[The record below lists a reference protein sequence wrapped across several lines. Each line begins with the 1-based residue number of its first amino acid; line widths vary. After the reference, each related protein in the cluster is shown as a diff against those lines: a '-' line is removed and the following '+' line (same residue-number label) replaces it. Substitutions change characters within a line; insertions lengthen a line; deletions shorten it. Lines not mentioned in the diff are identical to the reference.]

1 LLSVINKDITPD
13 WLHHSNTQNNIIV
26 STRAGRN
33 RQILLQIRQEIQRR
47 NQQAQVTQPSI
58 MDAAQMQAFVDA
70 LIAAATASTNAA
82 NLTAAAIVPPAAPA
96 TATVPFALLPGEANV
111 QPLDWSKAESM
122 KLFNKAIT
130 AIDTKFALSEDNLR
144 TFIEQV
150 RERSR
155 IFNWETLL
163 TVTDSGGNA
172 RNLLDCYGL
181 VTIENCRVHADQHV
195 GIPAGSPA
203 GTAAADTRTAQDSM
217 MLYQFLLNSL
227 TDAAKLTILSDKDL
241 YYVNGHPSGVCFL
254 KVIIGRSSIDTNA
267 KISLLRKKIA
277 RLTETMKNEFKGNV
291 REFNTYV
298 SLQKDQLLGR
308 GQDVSELITHL
319 FDAYLSGVADEEFH
333 RYIETYQ
340 NQYDDGMVI
349 TPERLMQNALT
360 KYDTIMQ
367 RREASSESENRVI
380 ALKAEATKDE
390 QLATL
395 TAQIA
400 ALQANYAAKGNEKGK
415 TSTKVNA
422 AKKIPAWKK
431 VAPADNESKTIVKT
445 INDKKKTFHWCP
457 NHQMWTIHLPKDCT
471 YGKEG
476 NDSNKNS
483 TEKKADDQQLMI
495 NKAMLAFLN
504 QDIDE

>member
-1 LLSVINKDITPD
+1 
-13 WLHHSNTQNNIIV
+13 
-26 STRAGRN
+26 
-33 RQILLQIRQEIQRR
+33 
-47 NQQAQVTQPSI
+47 

-82 NLTAAAIVPPAAPA
+82 NLTAAAVVPPA
-96 TATVPFALLPGEANV
+96 TAVVPFALLPGEANV
-111 QPLDWSKAESM
+111 DPLDWTKAESM
-122 KLFNKAIT
+122 KLFNKATT
-130 AIDTKFALSEDNLR
+130 AIDTKFSLIEDNLR

-163 TVTDSGGNA
+163 TVADSGGIN
-172 RNLLDCYGL
+172 RNLLDSYGL
-181 VTIENCRVHADQHV
+181 VTIENCKAHANSHV
-195 GIPAGSPA
+195 GIPTGSPA
-203 GTAAADTRTAQDSM
+203 GTAAAETRIAQDSM

-254 KVIIGRSSIDTNA
+254 KVIIGRSSVDTNA
-267 KISLLRKKIA
+267 KISLLRKRIA

-319 FDAYLSGVADEEFH
+319 FEAYLSGVADEEFH

-340 NQYDDGMVI
+340 NQYDDGMDI
-349 TPERLMQNALT
+349 TPEKLMQNALT

-367 RREASSESENRVI
+367 RKEASSESENRVI
-380 ALKAEATKDE
+380 ALNAEATKDE
-390 QLATL
+390 QVAAL

-400 ALQANYAAKGNEKGK
+400 LLQANYAAKGNDKGK
-415 TSTKVNA
+415 SATKANA

-431 VAPADNESKTIVKT
+431 IAPAENEPKTIIKT

-457 NHQMWTIHLPKDCT
+457 HHQMWTIHSPKDCT
-471 YGKEG
+471 YGKDGNEG
-476 NDSNKNS
+476 SKNP
-483 TEKKADDQQLMI
+483 TEQKAEEQKLMI
-495 NKAMLAFLN
+495 NKALLAFIN
-504 QDIDE
+504 QDIEE